1 MADGER
7 EEGECIERER
17 ERDMDIYCGMYVHTT
32 DPSASLYTRAIGVTA
47 GVLHSVFQKKIDGHI
62 DSIHV
67 CIGRRRDAVWK

>member
-1 MADGER
+1 MYT
-7 EEGECIERER
+7 CI
-17 ERDMDIYCGMYVHTT
+17 YVNMYAYTE
-32 DPSASLYTRAIGVTA
+32 PSASLYTRAIGVTA